1 LGELAERRKVSLTD
15 SYYTT
20 VWDSWVKEH
29 LFPLSPGGRE
39 SERGGDSQRMD
50 FILELSSFFSG

>member
-1 LGELAERRKVSLTD
+1 MRVGE
-15 SYYTT
+15 
-20 VWDSWVKEH
+20 
-29 LFPLSPGGRE
+29 GGRE